1 MSARSKRSQIS
12 ANGAAAAS
20 PEVLPVCWSAASND
34 QQLELENSKKKTPRF
49 TRTEHLGKDYV
60 EACSALRINTHP
72 HVMLAID
79 PDYKMVDP
87 ENIEEGFPSLKR
99 RPENEEKK
107 EEEAKAEE
115 GEEAEKEE
123 GKKEEGKKE
132 EGKKDEG
139 EEEEK
144 LVPEVREIR
153 ITGMALD
160 KGTVLALKMA
170 VPDSTLRTLRLW
182 NCGITSSVFEELVQ
196 LLNVSP
202 IENLTLEENPLE
214 DGALFAKLVEGKSPL
229 LTLSLQSNGI
239 RDEDAVKLLSSLKSN
254 GKLLALNMSKND
266 LGSESVQA
274 FSAAMKGNTTL
285 TALDLSRNRIGD
297 DDAVALLTEL
307 SPPEAGGKKGK
318 KGAKAFVHLNLS
330 FNAVGEKGAQEAVRM
345 LEGDDPESLK
355 VMLKGH
361 KFGEDI
367 SAKLKAGGLI

>member
-1 MSARSKRSQIS
+1 VHLISNRVQLSLPKTMSARSKRSQIS
-12 ANGAAAAS
+12 ANGAAATS

-60 EACSALRINTHP
+60 EACSVLRINTHP
-72 HVMLAID
+72 HIMLAID

-123 GKKEEGKKE
+123 GKKD

-196 LLNVSP
+196 LLNVSQ

-239 RDEDAVKLLSSLKSN
+239 RDEDAAKLLSSLKSN

-266 LGSESVQA
+266 LGSGSVQA

-330 FNAVGEKGAQEAVRM
+330 FNAVGEKGRVPTSSAQ
-345 LEGDDPESLK
+345 
-355 VMLKGH
+355 
-361 KFGEDI
+361 
-367 SAKLKAGGLI
+367 

>member
-12 ANGAAAAS
+12 ANGAAATS

-60 EACSALRINTHP
+60 EACSVLRINTHP
-72 HVMLAID
+72 HIMLAID

-123 GKKEEGKKE
+123 GKKD

-196 LLNVSP
+196 LLNVSQ

-239 RDEDAVKLLSSLKSN
+239 RDEDAAKLLSSLKSN

-266 LGSESVQA
+266 LGSGSVQA

-330 FNAVGEKGAQEAVRM
+330 FNAVGEKGRVPTSSAQ
-345 LEGDDPESLK
+345 
-355 VMLKGH
+355 
-361 KFGEDI
+361 
-367 SAKLKAGGLI
+367 